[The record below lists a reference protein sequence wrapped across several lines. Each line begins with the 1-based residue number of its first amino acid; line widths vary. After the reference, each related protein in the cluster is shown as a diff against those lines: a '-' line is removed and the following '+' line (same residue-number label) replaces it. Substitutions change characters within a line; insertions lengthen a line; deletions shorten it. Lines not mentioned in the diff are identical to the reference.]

1 MGNIKK
7 IDLSGVKMLKKL
19 KSKIFKE
26 KARSGSS
33 REVFEAVTV
42 ALLVALLLRAFVVE
56 AFVIPSPSMV
66 PTLLEGDFILVN
78 KFVYGVRIP
87 WTKKRIINWR
97 TPTRGE
103 IVVFMFPHEQ
113 APLEQKS
120 YKGKDFIKRVIGL
133 PGDTIRVGDYTKK
146 MEDGSEVTIEGQ
158 VFVNGAPVNK
168 MRIDKED
175 KFYAVEPG
183 ASYYYEE
190 LGNVKHWIRE
200 QRYRSFYQ
208 KYYPDP
214 REDSHITVPQNM
226 LFVMGDNRDNSS
238 DSRVWGFVPME
249 NLKGKALLIWMSL
262 ELGEDTLFWKIP
274 TIHGIRSHRIA
285 KILQ

>member
-1 MGNIKK
+1 
-7 IDLSGVKMLKKL
+7 MLKKDKL
-19 KSKIFKE
+19 KVFKE
-26 KARSGSS
+26 KAWSGSA
-33 REVFEAVTV
+33 REVSEAVTV
-42 ALLVALLLRAFVVE
+42 ALIIALLLRSFIVE

-78 KFVYGVRIP
+78 KFVYGMRIP

-97 TPTRGE
+97 TPKRGE

-113 APLEQKS
+113 APLEYKS
-120 YKGKDFIKRVIGL
+120 FKGKDFIKRVVGL
-133 PGDTIRVGDYTKK
+133 PGDKIRIGDYTKK
-146 MEDGSEVTIEGQ
+146 SEDGTEITIEGQ
-158 VFVNGAPVNK
+158 LFVNGEPIPK

-175 KFYAVEPG
+175 RFYAFEPG
-183 ASYYYEE
+183 ANYFYEK
-190 LGNVKHWIRE
+190 LGDIQHWIRE
-200 QRYRSFYQ
+200 QRYRTFTH

-214 REDSHITVPQNM
+214 QEDNYTTVPQNM

-238 DSRVWGFVPME
+238 DSRYWGFVPME

-262 ELGEDTLFWKIP
+262 DLGEDTLFWKIP
-274 TIHGIRSHRIA
+274 KIHGIRSHRIA

>member
-1 MGNIKK
+1 
-7 IDLSGVKMLKKL
+7 MLKKEKLHKL
-19 KSKIFKE
+19 KVQVP
-26 KARSGSS
+26 SGTS

-42 ALLVALLLRAFVVE
+42 ALLIALLLRAFVVE

-78 KFVYGVRIP
+78 KFVYGLRIP

-97 TPTRGE
+97 TPKRGE

-113 APLEQKS
+113 APLEHKS
-120 YKGKDFIKRVIGL
+120 YKGKDFIKRVVGL
-133 PGDTIRVGDYTKK
+133 PGDTIRLGDYIKK
-146 MEDGSEVTIEGQ
+146 TEDGTEVTIEGQ
-158 VFVNGAPVNK
+158 VFVNGAPVEK
-168 MRIDKED
+168 LKIDKED
-175 KFYAVEPG
+175 RFYSMDPG
-183 ASYYYEE
+183 STYYDET
-190 LGNVKHWIRE
+190 LGDITHWIRE

-208 KYYPDP
+208 KYYPDSQ
-214 REDSHITVPQNM
+214 EDSHITVPQNM

-238 DSRVWGFVPME
+238 DSRAWGFVPME

-262 ELGEDTLFWKIP
+262 DLGDDTLFWKIP
-274 TIHGIRSHRIA
+274 TIHGIRSHRLA

>member
-1 MGNIKK
+1 MFK
-7 IDLSGVKMLKKL
+7 SGKL
-19 KSKIFKE
+19 KILKE
-26 KARSGSS
+26 KARTGAG

-42 ALLVALLLRAFVVE
+42 ALLVALMLRAFVVE

-78 KFVYGVRIP
+78 KFVYGMRVP

-97 TPTRGE
+97 TPKRGE
-103 IVVFMFPHEQ
+103 VVVFMFPYEQ
-113 APLEQKS
+113 APVEHKT

-133 PGDTIRVGDYTKK
+133 PGDTIRVGDHTTKLP
-146 MEDGSEVTIEGQ
+146 DGSEVTIEGQ
-158 VFVNGAPVNK
+158 LFVNGEAVPK
-168 MRIDKED
+168 IRIDKEE

-183 ASYYYEE
+183 ANYYYEQI
-190 LGNVKHWIRE
+190 GDVKHWIRE
-200 QRYRSFYQ
+200 QRYRSFSH
-208 KYYPDP
+208 KYFPDP
-214 REDSHITVPQNM
+214 REESHIVVPQNM

-238 DSRVWGFVPME
+238 DSRYWGFVPME